1 MGDNEGLFYG
11 FKHDSIRFGDLPPLQ
26 DGPGNTPTT
35 PVMPFGS
42 SHPGAMNVAFADGSV
57 RSVLYS
63 VSYEAVWKLICN
75 RNNKFPV
82 DTSDIQ

>member
-1 MGDNEGLFYG
+1 LFYG

-26 DGPGNTPTT
+26 DSPGNTPTT